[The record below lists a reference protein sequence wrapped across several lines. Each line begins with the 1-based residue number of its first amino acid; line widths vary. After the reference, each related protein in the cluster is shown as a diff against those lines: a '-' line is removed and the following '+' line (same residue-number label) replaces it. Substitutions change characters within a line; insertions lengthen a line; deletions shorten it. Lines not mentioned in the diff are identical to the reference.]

1 MEGPAGRKEK
11 EKEKAFKLGVSP
23 QIDFPSPAALP
34 NLAPRPPARVL
45 VFRPGGPLGAGGA
58 GKTPRNREK
67 LLVLTFLRL
76 MTAALIVASAS
87 GAAAG
92 EFVKSPAARPKAV
105 VELFTSQGCGFCPPA
120 DALLAD
126 LARSDDVVALAYHVD
141 YWDYLGWRD
150 TMASPENTAR
160 QQEYSRAFA
169 TRSVFT
175 PQAVVNGRVE
185 MNGAKRARV
194 EAAMRR
200 MAGSPEGMI
209 VETGAADR
217 PVRNAQVLVVY
228 FEPATPVRIGRGK
241 NAGRELT
248 YWNAVSGFHSAGMW
262 HGEKTRIALP
272 KNEIARKGAGGCAVL
287 VQEMDEDNLPGA
299 ILGAAILSRP
309 GS

>member
-1 MEGPAGRKEK
+1 MVRARETVVVDTVLWEGFDEPWN
-11 EKEKAFKLGVSP
+11 V
-23 QIDFPSPAALP
+23 
-34 NLAPRPPARVL
+34 
-45 VFRPGGPLGAGGA
+45 
-58 GKTPRNREK
+58 RENP
-67 LLVLTFLRL
+67 LVLTFLRL
-76 MTAALIVASAS
+76 ATAALILALAS
-87 GAAAG
+87 GAVAG
-92 EFVKSPAARPKAV
+92 DFVKSAAGRPRAV

-160 QQEYSRAFA
+160 QQEYSRAFG

-185 MNGAKRARV
+185 MNGAKRGKV

-200 MAGSPEGMI
+200 MAGGPGGMIVDVAVSYEGEAMI

-217 PVRNAQVLVVY
+217 PVGNAQILVVY
-228 FEPATPVRIGRGK
+228 FEPATQVRIERGK
-241 NAGRELT
+241 NAGRAWT
-248 YWNAVSGFHSAGMW
+248 YLNAVSGFHSAGMW
-262 HGEKTRIALP
+262 HGEKTRIELP
-272 KNEIARKGAGGCAVL
+272 KNAIARKGAGGCAVL
-287 VQEMDEDNLPGA
+287 VQEMDADNLPGA
-299 ILGAAILSRP
+299 ILGAAILPNS